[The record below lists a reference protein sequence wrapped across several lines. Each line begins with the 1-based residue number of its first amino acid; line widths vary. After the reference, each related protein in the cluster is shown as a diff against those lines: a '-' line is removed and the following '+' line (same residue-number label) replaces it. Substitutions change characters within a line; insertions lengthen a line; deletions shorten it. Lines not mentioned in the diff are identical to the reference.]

1 MAAQIQLANTFNE
14 FRQAYNDAANDITA
28 LQSGNTTFNTIL
40 SGDANI
46 YANTAQIKDF
56 DVGGGR
62 IVITRA
68 PASGSG
74 AFVDDDAGLLY
85 DTTTNRLSVDGPVD
99 ANGAIRVSTL
109 TANNLTSGRVAIVG
123 TDGLVEDNAKL
134 YFSTANNGLV
144 AGNLA
149 IDSAVSV
156 AGGNVLL
163 SANGR
168 IVAANDLFLS
178 GASSR
183 IDAYHIHAEEHVAAG
198 GDIEDWTTSK
208 GQSAD
213 THHIAAVGDQDLA
226 VDMIVVNQSD
236 GANAYAEFIAI
247 NDTGDIENGWVSM
260 GINSSNYGQGAYAV
274 TKADDAYILY
284 QAAANTTANG
294 DLVIGTGGN
303 GTSNRIIFSANG
315 FDDPANNT
323 QMVIIPG
330 VQVHIE
336 VDTESTSVTT
346 GALRVAGGMGLTGN
360 LNVGGNV
367 SIVGAITLLG
377 SGNTVSTDSLS
388 VSNSLLFLANGNASD
403 SLDVGV
409 IGEYTQGTSKYF
421 GLVRDQ
427 SDGIFKLYQDG
438 STKPA
443 NNVNFGEAGI
453 NYGSVLIGALNA
465 SNTTASTDTTSGAI
479 KTAGGL
485 GVAGNI
491 NAGGYVKTTDSTAS
505 TSTSSGAL
513 IVAGGAGINGNTHI
527 GSDLVVGGTASITG
541 NTGLSGITGNFT
553 AYGNPTFAGTTTFTG
568 STTFTGPVRVQELIE
583 DVVDVSSVSNSFALD
598 YNAGNIFYASSAP
611 SADFLI
617 NASNVPTTDGRATT
631 LTLIL
636 PQGATG
642 RRPVA
647 NVININSSN
656 VLINY
661 VGGNTSFTPT
671 NSKTDIFN
679 FTILR
684 RGGTFTVAGSVS
696 ANTVL

>member
-14 FRQAYNDAANDITA
+14 FRQAYNDAANDITT
-28 LQSGNTTFNTIL
+28 LQSANNTLFDGTSNLRANTIQL
-40 SGDANI
+40 EDLNVS
-46 YANTAQIKDF
+46 
-56 DVGGGR
+56 GGR
-62 IVITRA
+62 VLVTRA
-68 PASGSG
+68 PVSGTG
-74 AFVDDDAGLLY
+74 AMIDDDDGLFY
-85 DTTTNRLSVDGPVD
+85 DTSTNRLTVTGPIDVGST
-99 ANGAIRVSTL
+99 ARVASL
-109 TANNLTSGRVAIVG
+109 TANNLTATRVPVVGASGLIEDDGGLTYIVANNTLISG
-123 TDGLVEDNAKL
+123 NALVETNLLVSNTIAF
-134 YFSTANNGLV
+134 YANGY
-144 AGNLA
+144 
-149 IDSAVSV
+149 IT
-156 AGGNVLL
+156 
-163 SANGR
+163 SAND
-168 IVAANDLFLS
+168 INLT
-178 GASSR
+178 GATSR